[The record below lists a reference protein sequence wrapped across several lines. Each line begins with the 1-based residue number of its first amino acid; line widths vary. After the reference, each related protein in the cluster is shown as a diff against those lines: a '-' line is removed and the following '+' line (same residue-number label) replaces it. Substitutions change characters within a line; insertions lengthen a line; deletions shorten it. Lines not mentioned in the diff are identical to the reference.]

1 MAGTEPTSA
10 ELQARGKVV
19 FGLCGLSDP
28 SLVSCG
34 KFFPSKSL
42 DFKEKLQ
49 YYSKHFGCIEIDS
62 SSYAI
67 PSKESI
73 QSWLNSTT
81 KEFKFHFKILS
92 IFCGM
97 SLDYRC
103 LPIKIKESLP
113 DNGKKVTFNSLS
125 EELQD
130 QLWSIFNESVR
141 EVHAQNKLGAII
153 FQFQLS
159 YYPTEKN
166 KRYVEYCRRKLD
178 SKYNMAVEFRDRSW
192 LSANELGN
200 TKEWCTTNKL
210 CLISADD
217 LEHEVLQGDKS
228 TLGCDN
234 PVQLPIILTDCG
246 TSYVY
251 IRLHRRQG
259 SNRLLSNKEV
269 SLWNERLIEFS
280 TINRN
285 ILIYFLIGTGILLFR
300 FSFLFC
306 HSTHILCYIDVD
318 DQPIINR
325 QILYDAL
332 DEKLKLNWNKV
343 FGSNNYKQLS
353 LTNFLKRKVDIESNN
368 SGKGDLKI
376 SRR

>member
-1 MAGTEPTSA
+1 MSETAASTAIADLHSG
-10 ELQARGKVV
+10 GKVV
-19 FGLCGLSDP
+19 FGMCGLSDP

-73 QSWLNSTT
+73 QSWLQSTT

-97 SLDYRC
+97 SIDYRC
-103 LPIKIKESLP
+103 LPIKVKENLP
-113 DNGKKVTFNSLS
+113 DNGKKVSLNSLS

-166 KRYVEYCRRKLD
+166 KIYVEYCRRKLD

-192 LSANELGN
+192 FSENELGN
-200 TKEWCTTNKL
+200 TKEWCTANKL

-234 PVQLPIILTDCG
+234 PVQLPIVLTDCG
-246 TSYVY
+246 ASYAY

-259 SNRLLSNKEV
+259 SNRLLSTKEV

-280 TINRN
+280 TINN
-285 ILIYFLIGTGILLFR
+285 NVPIYFLIGTGILLYR
-300 FSFLFC
+300 FFPIFPL
-306 HSTHILCYIDVD
+306 ILCHIDVD
-318 DQPIINR
+318 DQPIINK
-325 QILYDAL
+325 QKLYDAL

-343 FGSNNYKQLS
+343 FGSNDSKQLS
-353 LTNFLKRKVDIESNN
+353 LTNFFKRKVDIESSN
-368 SGKGDLKI
+368 SSKGDIKI